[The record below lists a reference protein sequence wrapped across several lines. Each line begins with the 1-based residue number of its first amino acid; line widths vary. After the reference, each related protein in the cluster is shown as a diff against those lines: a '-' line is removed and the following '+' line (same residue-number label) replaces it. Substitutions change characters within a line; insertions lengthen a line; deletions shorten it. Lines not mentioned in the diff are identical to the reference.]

1 MLWLLLLRC
10 VCVCVC
16 VNGGVGGAAWAAKE
30 RKFLASFCNW
40 YTRAFVW
47 SVGSVGRAVEMTGL
61 E

>member
-1 MLWLLLLRC
+1 MC

-16 VNGGVGGAAWAAKE
+16 VCMCEWRSWGRRCLGSQRTEV
-30 RKFLASFCNW
+30 LASLCNW